1 MKHLPDILLPSLLS
15 LNIDECVNLE
25 GRCSR
30 RGSYWSRISHI
41 PCIRINE
48 GPSSLFETT

>member
-1 MKHLPDILLPSLLS
+1 MHLPDILLPSLLS
-15 LNIDECVNLE
+15 LRIMECRKLE

-41 PCIRINE
+41 PCIRINA
-48 GPSSLFETT
+48 GPSSIFNMPD